1 MSGEMAERLK
11 AAVLKTVEGS
21 SPSQGSNPC
30 LSATCDI
37 WRILLISVLV
47 IEEQELIK
55 QGLVR
60 LLSDVNGIEV
70 VGAAA
75 NIDDVLSIARNVI
88 PNVILLDLNMSSV
101 GGLETIR
108 RLVRV
113 SSDTKIVI
121 LSSVYNH
128 PFPYRTLQ
136 AGASGFI
143 TKDST
148 AEDLEQAIKK
158 VHAGQKYISTEVAQ
172 QLALKSVSDDEDT
185 SPFDSLSGREL
196 QVMIMITNGLKV
208 QEISDKLYLS
218 PKTVN
223 SYRYRLFNKLKIRG
237 DVELTHFAISH
248 GLIPVADHGVIDLEN
263 TTEEAMNVP
272 LD

>member
-1 MSGEMAERLK
+1 M
-11 AAVLKTVEGS
+11 
-21 SPSQGSNPC
+21 
-30 LSATCDI
+30 
-37 WRILLISVLV
+37 ISILV

-55 QGLVR
+55 QGLVK
-60 LLSDVNGIEV
+60 LLNDANGLEVSGESDSIE
-70 VGAAA
+70 GSL
-75 NIDDVLSIARNVI
+75 NIARDTKPDVA
-88 PNVILLDLNMSSV
+88 LLDLNISSS

-108 RLVRV
+108 RMVRV
-113 SSDTKIVI
+113 SPDTRIVV
-121 LSSVYNH
+121 LSNVYNH

-148 AEDLEQAIKK
+148 ATDLEQAIKK
-158 VHAGQKYISTEVAQ
+158 VHSGQKYISTEVAQ
-172 QLALKSVSDDEDT
+172 QLALKSVSDEPDDA

-196 QVMIMITNGLKV
+196 QVMIMITHGLKV
-208 QEISDKLYLS
+208 QDISDKLYLS

-237 DVELTHFAISH
+237 DVELTHFAIAH
-248 GLIPVADHGVIDLEN
+248 GLIEVIYHSSLGLESAA
-263 TTEEAMNVP
+263 EKMAEVS